1 MVYCG
6 KNSKNSVARYACFK
20 KGVGVGLRMT
30 PKNTSKSRKKMY
42 CGKKPKT
49 PNNYDFTGSHYQ
61 CLQRGITVGRR
72 PKSKNSKK
80 SKKSRK
86 IKRRK

>member
-6 KNSKNSVARYACFK
+6 KNSKSSVARYACFK

-30 PKNTSKSRKKMY
+30 PKKTIKSRKKMY
-42 CGKKPKT
+42 CGKKSKT
-49 PNNYDFTGSHYQ
+49 PNNYDFSGTHYQ
-61 CLQRGITVGRR
+61 CLQRGISVGRR
-72 PKSKNSKK
+72 PK

-86 IKRRK
+86 IKRRKRK